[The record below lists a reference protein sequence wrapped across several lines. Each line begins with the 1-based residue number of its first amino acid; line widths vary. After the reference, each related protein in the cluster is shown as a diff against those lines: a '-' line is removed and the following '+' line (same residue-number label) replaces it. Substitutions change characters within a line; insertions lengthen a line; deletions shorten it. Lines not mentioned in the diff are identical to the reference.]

1 MCDDD
6 VGEVIVHQGLEGLEA
21 ARAPRMDSMVKEF
34 VDKYVAFFNTKPP
47 DQVVI
52 RNNLTSR
59 WLGRTHYFPKT
70 GQTAIE
76 LQRKLLN
83 SRSNL
88 ERVIAHEVIH
98 LVNFH
103 TYYGSAEH
111 KQRLGKTGHGPAFM
125 ELAEKV
131 NAVKG
136 ENFVTE
142 TSDQSYEEVPTS
154 KPYYMLIVPPGVLAP
169 ASMGHLWAWA
179 ARHTPKMDRV
189 ISIVLG
195 EGGAFITA
203 RDPRFVGGQ
212 NRIGSGRWASPHD
225 ADVKA
230 ELERLHQIGVQ
241 ARGASRP

>member
-1 MCDDD
+1 MHDD
-6 VGEVIVHQGLEGLEA
+6 VGEVIVHPGLDGLEA
-21 ARAPRMDSMVKEF
+21 ARAPRVDSMVKEF
-34 VDKYVAFFNTKPP
+34 LDKYVAFFNTQQPT
-47 DQVVI
+47 QVVI

-70 GQTAIE
+70 GHTAIE

-98 LVNFH
+98 LVNFLK
-103 TYYGSAEH
+103 YYGGPEH
-111 KQRLGKTGHGPAFM
+111 KQKLGKTGHGPAFM

-131 NAVKG
+131 NAAKG

-142 TSDQSYEEVPTS
+142 ISDQSYEEMPPS
-154 KPYYMLIVPPGVLAP
+154 KPYYMLIVPPGILAP
-169 ASMGHLWAWA
+169 AHVGYLWAWA

-189 ISIVLG
+189 IRIVLG

-203 RDPRFVGGQ
+203 RDPRFLGGR
-212 NRIGSGRWASPHD
+212 NRIGSGQWASPHD
-225 ADVKA
+225 AEVKA
-230 ELERLHQIGVQ
+230 ELERLWAVGKT
-241 ARGASRP
+241 ARSEA